1 MKTTEKKTVP
11 STKAMLAIWG
21 ALALVVFLGV
31 FWNLPLP
38 DASERLRKLPETG
51 LFYKSKPIDI
61 SPAERMVF
69 GSATVLRREM
79 FAGRHVFSL
88 TVIDGTHNRHAVH
101 NPRHCFQ
108 GSGYNVSDGSV
119 VPLSQGYGQSFRLD
133 SPQGT
138 ATVLFWFSD
147 GKARHPS
154 AWRYWWQASCRRIS
168 RGASGP
174 EPVLVILSANGDT
187 KASWPE
193 ILAACPEL
201 MNL

>member
-1 MKTTEKKTVP
+1 MKTTEKGTAP
-11 STKAMLAIWG
+11 SAKA
-21 ALALVVFLGV
+21 ALAVWAALAMVVFLGV

-38 DASERLRKLPETG
+38 DASERLRKLPESG
-51 LFYKSKPIDI
+51 LMYRSRPLDV
-61 SPAERMVF
+61 SQAERKIF
-69 GSATVLRREM
+69 GAATVLRRQI
-79 FAGRHVFSL
+79 FAGRHTFAL

-101 NPRHCFQ
+101 NPLHCFQ
-108 GSGYNVSDGSV
+108 GSGYRAGDGSV
-119 VPLSQGYGQSFRLD
+119 VPLSQGHGKSFRLD

-147 GKARHPS
+147 GKERHAS

-174 EPVLVILSANGDT
+174 EPVLVILSTNGDAQ
-187 KASWPE
+187 ASWPE

-201 MNL
+201 MSL